1 MDDTMIDNAKQTLH
15 VLRPLKRLT
24 RWVAVVAMATSLVG
38 CNWIVLLGY
47 LIGGPP
53 SIEPEFDAETGNSLT
68 DRGITVAVVCY
79 APKELKFDH
88 DSIDYQVAK
97 YTTFRLHEHHVK
109 VVDPDRVRAWLD
121 EHDDWDRPEEIGAAF
136 GVDYVIHID
145 LLKFSIFEEHSS
157 HLYRGR
163 SEAIV
168 SVIQM
173 DEDGEEGEKVFS
185 IDVNSKYPLLTA
197 RDTHEVTQSSFKRQ
211 YLSRLSEEIG
221 RKFYEHYVADDIM
234 DGS

>member
-1 MDDTMIDNAKQTLH
+1 MIENSKQTSH
-15 VLRPLKRLT
+15 GLRSLKRLM
-24 RWVAVVAMATSLVG
+24 RWLAVAVVSTSLVG
-38 CNWIVLLGY
+38 CNWVVLLGY

-68 DRGITVAVVCY
+68 DRGVTVLVLCHAE
-79 APKELKFDH
+79 KELKFDH

-121 EHDDWDRPEEIGAAF
+121 EHDDWDRPEEVGEAF
-136 GVDYVIHID
+136 GVDYVISID
-145 LLKFSIFEEHSS
+145 LIKFSIFEENSS

-163 SEAIV
+163 AEAMV

-173 DEDGEEGEKVFS
+173 DEDHEDGEKIFS
-185 IDVNSKYPLLTA
+185 KDVLSKYPLLSA
-197 RDTHEVTQSSFKRQ
+197 RDTHEVSQSNFKRQ

-234 DGS
+234 DGT